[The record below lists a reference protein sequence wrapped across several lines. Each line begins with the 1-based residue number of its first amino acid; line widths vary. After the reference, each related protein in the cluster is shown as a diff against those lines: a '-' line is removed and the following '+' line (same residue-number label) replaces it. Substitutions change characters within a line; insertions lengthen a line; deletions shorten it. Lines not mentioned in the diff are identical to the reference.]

1 MPFVNGLL
9 SGCYN
14 ERISAYDWWG
24 GLSIILISQI
34 SYCVNIGHLY
44 MECLSYKIIVLLIT
58 GKIMSYIP
66 IRTERTSHYDWTRVS
81 LRLIVVEHPVGCHTG
96 SCPLSQ
102 GLAKVSS
109 LSSSRLN
116 LSFVLSVFTVFLLFF
131 D

>member
-1 MPFVNGLL
+1 M
-9 SGCYN
+9 
-14 ERISAYDWWG
+14 D
-24 GLSIILISQI
+24 
-34 SYCVNIGHLY
+34 
-44 MECLSYKIIVLLIT
+44 
-58 GKIMSYIP
+58 
-66 IRTERTSHYDWTRVS
+66 
-81 LRLIVVEHPVGCHTG
+81 CHTG